1 MPNNIRHIAEFS
13 GKQEDV
19 DFLFHILHT
28 VEKDTD
34 GLLFT
39 RHIDFNNIIPQ
50 PKSLFQG
57 YIGRKEEEE
66 TRGWNWYYW
75 NRENWGTKW
84 NAYSTERD
92 GNTIT
97 FDTAWASPI
106 PVMEKLH
113 DICVKYHVL
122 CEVTYA
128 DEDAGY
134 NTGHYLLGGAAFE
147 YIEYEYESKEAW
159 EAYRKTHDYWEEC
172 FVLNEDG
179 TMRYKEE
186 DDD

>member
-1 MPNNIRHIAEFS
+1 MPNNVSHIAEFS

-19 DFLFHILHT
+19 DFLLSIL
-28 VEKDTD
+28 KTD
-34 GLLFT
+34 ENDNGEQWT

-57 YIGRKEEEE
+57 GIGRKEEEE
-66 TRGWNWYYW
+66 TRGWNWYDW

-84 NAYSTERD
+84 NAYSIERE

-97 FDTAWASPI
+97 FDTAWASPT

-113 DICVKYHVL
+113 GICVKYHVL

-128 DEDAGY
+128 DEDSGY
-134 NTGHYLLGGAAFE
+134 NTGHYLLGGAEFE
-147 YIEYEYESKEAW
+147 YIEYKNGSKKAW
-159 EAYRKTHDYWEEC
+159 EAYRKTHDDWEEYL
-172 FVLNEDG
+172 VLNEDG
-179 TMRYKEE
+179 TMSYKEDE
-186 DDD
+186 ND